1 VGENGVKWE
10 NLGSEQKLL
19 TFYFGIVS
27 QKKENIPIRKNKQN
41 DYSSRHI
48 ARNVQYCFIT
58 FIDTRTNVNK

>member
-10 NLGSEQKLL
+10 ILGSEQKLL

-41 DYSSRHI
+41 D
-48 ARNVQYCFIT
+48 
-58 FIDTRTNVNK
+58 